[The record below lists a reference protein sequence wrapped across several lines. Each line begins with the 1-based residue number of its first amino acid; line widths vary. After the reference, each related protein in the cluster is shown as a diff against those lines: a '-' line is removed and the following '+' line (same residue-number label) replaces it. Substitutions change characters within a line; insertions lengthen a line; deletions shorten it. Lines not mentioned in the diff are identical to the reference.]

1 VTGADH
7 VVTAAPQAAAGRGVL
22 GARARSLP
30 IGRLIHQVAQRF
42 TWGLADQAVSS
53 LTNAAVSLYIAR
65 ALGAAQFGAF
75 SLAYVTYSFALTA
88 SRGLATDPLLVRYS
102 SVEVKAWKRAVAAST
117 GTATVMGL
125 ITGTV
130 SLMIGAAT
138 SGTTRLAFIALGLT
152 LPGLL
157 LQDAWRYSFFAL
169 GKGGR
174 AFANDAVW
182 ALTLLIGLLAL
193 KVTHHQ
199 TVFWYV
205 LTWGI
210 TGCIGGLV
218 GPLQAKV
225 TPRLIGVAE
234 WVHITRDLG
243 PRYLMENTANSGSAQ
258 LRIYFLGFV
267 TGLTAVGYVQEGSLL
282 MGPFFV
288 IFMGISLVTVP
299 EAARTLRRSPAHLK
313 RYCVLVGAALC
324 LLALSWGVLLMIA
337 LPHGLGSLLLK
348 GDNWKPVY
356 GLVPAMV
363 ISMMGAC
370 AIAGATAG
378 LRALG
383 AAKRSLRSMLVSSA
397 IYVIL
402 AVIGASLDGAQGTT
416 AGTAVAT
423 WLGAV
428 MWWWQLRL
436 GLRDYMEAAA
446 QRASARRVSS
456 NGRHRAPGQ
465 RPPAATVPRST
476 SAAPRS
482 ISRDPG
488 PLNAASMNGVPMN
501 GAPRSAAP
509 MHPSRTTPRSD

>member
-1 VTGADH
+1 V
-7 VVTAAPQAAAGRGVL
+7 PS
-22 GARARSLP
+22 ARARSLP
-30 IGRLIHQVAQRF
+30 IGRLIRQVAQRF

-125 ITGTV
+125 ITGTG
-130 SLMIGAAT
+130 SLLIGAAT

-157 LQDAWRYSFFAL
+157 LQDSWRYSFFAL

-182 ALTLLIGLLAL
+182 AVTLVIGLLAL
-193 KVTHHQ
+193 KITHHQ

-205 LTWGI
+205 LTWGV
-210 TGCIGGLV
+210 TGGIGGLV
-218 GPLQAKV
+218 GPFQAKV

-243 PRYLMENTANSGSAQ
+243 PRYLLENTANSGSGQ

-299 EAARTLRRSPAHLK
+299 EAARTLKRSPQHLM

-337 LPHGLGSLLLK
+337 LPHGLGALLLK
-348 GDNWKPVY
+348 GNSWKPVY
-356 GLVPAMV
+356 ALIPAMV
-363 ISMMGAC
+363 MSMMGAC
-370 AIAGATAG
+370 GIAGATAG

-383 AAKRSLRSMLVSSA
+383 AAKRSLRSMLVSSG
-397 IYVIL
+397 IYVVL
-402 AVIGASLDGAQGTT
+402 AVIGAWFGGAQGTT
-416 AGTAVAT
+416 DGTAVAT
-423 WLGAV
+423 WLGAL

-436 GLRDYMEAAA
+436 GLRDYAEAAA
-446 QRASARRVSS
+446 RRATARRPG
-456 NGRHRAPGQ
+456 NGRHRAAQ
-465 RPPAATVPRST
+465 RPPGQ
-476 SAAPRS
+476 AAPRS
-482 ISRDPG
+482 P
-488 PLNAASMNGVPMN
+488 AAMNS
-501 GAPRSAAP
+501 PRSI
-509 MHPSRTTPRSD
+509 PRSD